1 MDDRV
6 VIDLRRR
13 TQEAYK
19 ELSAELIIEI
29 DLFEEGYGCFY
40 ERQIEEHKF
49 EMVGSAEGL
58 TREQMVERHVQ
69 EIQRWK
75 PKTVVIRTGV
85 HSTGHI
91 KDIPLHPGV
100 IKSIIDGTLDA
111 TKLTLHD

>member
-1 MDDRV
+1 M
-6 VIDLRRR
+6 DLRRHP
-13 TQEAYK
+13 QEYE

-29 DLFEEGYGCFY
+29 DLFGDGYDCFY
-40 ERQIEEHKF
+40 ERQVEPNTF

-58 TREQMVERHVQ
+58 TRAEMVERHVE
-69 EIQRWK
+69 EIRRWK
-75 PKTVVIRTGV
+75 PKTVVIRTGK